1 MPAVLVVFAVLVAA
15 LAGAAAAWAAAR
27 RRDDG
32 VRDLAAAV
40 AQEVA
45 ASRDAGV
52 SAAIDSVC
60 AVAAERL
67 GAHTER
73 SSGDLD
79 TKKALIDAQLAAM
92 NGELAKVTGLVRQLE
107 GDRDRTFSVLSEQL
121 RSAGEQTARLAE
133 TTQSLREALSSTT
146 ARGQWGERMAEDVLR
161 LAGFVENINY
171 RKQRTIAEGRPD
183 FTFLLPREMQL
194 HMDVKFPLDNYL
206 RYLDAPS
213 DGERE
218 TARAAFLRDVRARVR
233 ELSRREYAAGEDC
246 LDCVLLFIPNEQL
259 YAFIQ
264 QTDAAAVEEALR
276 SKVVFCSPLTLFAVL
291 AVVRQAMDNFMLE
304 RTSNEILSQLGAFRR
319 QWDKFSDQVDKL
331 GRGLQSAT
339 RAYDELVTTRTR
351 QLQRPLDKLDDLR
364 IARGLAVAGDEPAEP
379 PALTVVASGAD
390 G

>member
-1 MPAVLVVFAVLVAA
+1 
-15 LAGAAAAWAAAR
+15 
-27 RRDDG
+27 
-32 VRDLAAAV
+32 
-40 AQEVA
+40 
-45 ASRDAGV
+45 
-52 SAAIDSVC
+52 AIDSVC

-67 GAHTER
+67 GVHTER
-73 SSGDLD
+73 ASGDLD
-79 TKKALIDAQLAAM
+79 AKKALIDAQLATM

-107 GDRDRTFSVLSEQL
+107 GDRARTFSVLSEQL

-161 LAGFVENINY
+161 LAGFVENVNY
-171 RKQRTIAEGRPD
+171 RKQRAIAEGRPD
-183 FTFLLPREMQL
+183 FTFLLPRDMQL

-206 RYLDAPS
+206 RYLDATT
-213 DGERE
+213 DGERDA
-218 TARAAFLRDVRARVR
+218 ARTAFLRDVRARVR

-364 IARGLAVAGDEPAEP
+364 VARGLAVAGDDYET
-379 PALTVVASGAD
+379 PALSVVASGAD